1 MNTPLVIRPPTPPP
15 PELKPEDLIPSRPS
29 PPAGPPGLAA
39 SADFRHQV
47 TEMAHSVAQEF
58 VVVVRGLADEEGS
71 VAATRP
77 DMRRRALLQHLNE
90 GGHYHAMKEKL
101 KRSVVRIVRERFH
114 KTRDDSG
121 AYPRVRRVHGQRVL
135 LTTCP
140 LLWNHNPQQT

>member
-1 MNTPLVIRPPTPPP
+1 
-15 PELKPEDLIPSRPS
+15 
-29 PPAGPPGLAA
+29 
-39 SADFRHQV
+39 
-47 TEMAHSVAQEF
+47 MAHSVAQEF

-121 AYPRVRRVHGQRVL
+121 AYPGFVVSTGTGL
-135 LTTCP
+135 LTACP